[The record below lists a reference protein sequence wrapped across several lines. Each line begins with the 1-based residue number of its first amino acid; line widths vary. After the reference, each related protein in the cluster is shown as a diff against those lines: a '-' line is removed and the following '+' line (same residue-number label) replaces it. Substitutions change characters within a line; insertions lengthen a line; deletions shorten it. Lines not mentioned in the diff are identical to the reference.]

1 MKIAERIVIVL
12 LLFIIILGF
21 AWIYFAVQ
29 FKQQEVKEG
38 VARGDYNIPIE
49 TKESEVTADDWQV
62 IYPGTVPM
70 TIGRTSLM
78 ASVADTIPERIKGLS
93 GTPFLP
99 DKVVKLF
106 AFGAAGEQSIWM
118 KNMNYPLDIIW
129 LDKEGIIVHIEKD
142 ISPETY
148 PDSFSSPAPAWYV
161 IEANAGF
168 TASNTVAVGDKV
180 TLPKTR

>member
-1 MKIAERIVIVL
+1 
-12 LLFIIILGF
+12 
-21 AWIYFAVQ
+21 
-29 FKQQEVKEG
+29 
-38 VARGDYNIPIE
+38 
-49 TKESEVTADDWQV
+49 
-62 IYPGTVPM
+62 
-70 TIGRTSLM
+70 M